1 VDFALYPLAYYKR
14 QECILKMVPKQSSRS
29 KDFINLSILL
39 TLAFFVGLYIIYT
52 TVVISK
58 DGVIFI
64 KYAKQFD
71 TDPVRTMVNEYQ
83 HPGYPWLILQAHK
96 MTGFLHKDTS
106 ILSWIYCGQ
115 GVALVFRLL
124 ALAIL
129 YFVGKKLFGFR
140 MCFWW
145 ILILVLLP
153 KPAGYGS
160 DVLSDWPHLCFLV
173 AGLLLLFNGSVSN
186 RWWMFGFVGLAG
198 GIGYLIR
205 PECLQLVALGSL
217 WLGLQF
223 FWSKRTIS
231 KGKVISALVLL
242 LVSFIAIAGPYMKL
256 KGSILPKKNFDL
268 FAKSLQQSEFYT
280 QSNQGISESVLA
292 FQFMPTS
299 VIKAFCKLFS
309 NVGETLLW
317 FFVPALLIGMYKWF
331 NLRKW
336 HEPEAFFVIGL
347 IALNVPLVILLYC
360 KYGYISDR
368 HTLPL
373 LILPVLYVPLGLQEL
388 ANWLEERFPKK
399 VKCFPE
405 SNHDVNF
412 WFLVLFLVG
421 ISLCVPKLF
430 RPIRINRQGYRA
442 AATWLKANTDVAAIV
457 AVPDKRISFYAER
470 EGFVYKNGNIPSNA
484 VYVVKISEGQKDET
498 VLMES
503 LDTVEY
509 KYVSKEKSGVN
520 VFIQKNLQDR

>member
-1 VDFALYPLAYYKR
+1 MIP
-14 QECILKMVPKQSSRS
+14 EQSNKS

-39 TLAFFVGLYIIYT
+39 TLSFFVGIYIIIT
-52 TVVISK
+52 TVIIAK

-64 KYAKQFD
+64 KYAKQFE
-71 TDPVRTMVNEYQ
+71 TDPVKTMVNEYQ

-124 ALAIL
+124 ALAL
-129 YFVGKKLFGFR
+129 FYFIGKKLFGFR
-140 MCFWW
+140 MCFWG
-145 ILILVLLP
+145 ILILLLLP
-153 KPAGYGS
+153 KPAEYGG
-160 DVLSDWPHLCFLV
+160 DVLSDWPHLCFFA
-173 AGLLLLFNGSVSN
+173 AGLLLLFNGSVNN

-205 PECLQLVALGSL
+205 PECVQLVVLGSL

-223 FWSKRTIS
+223 FWSKRTVS

-242 LVSFIAIAGPYMKL
+242 LVSFIAISGPYMKL
-256 KGSILPKKNFDL
+256 KGSLFPKKDFDL
-268 FAKSLQQSEFYT
+268 FAKILQQSEVY
-280 QSNQGISESVLA
+280 SHGNQGISEPVLA
-292 FQFMPTS
+292 FQFIPTS
-299 VIKAFCKLFS
+299 IIKAFCKLFS
-309 NVGETLLW
+309 NVGETLVW
-317 FFVPALLIGMYKWF
+317 FFVPALFIGMYKWF
-331 NLRKW
+331 KLRKW
-336 HEPEAFFVIGL
+336 HESEAFFVIGL

-360 KYGYISDR
+360 RYGYISDR

-373 LILPVLYVPLGLQEL
+373 LILPILYVPLGLQEL
-388 ANWLEERFPKK
+388 ANWFEERFPKK
-399 VKCFPE
+399 VKYFPE

-421 ISLCVPKLF
+421 ISVCVPKLF
-430 RPIRINRQGYRA
+430 RPIRINKQGYRA
-442 AATWLKANTDVAAIV
+442 AATWLKANTDASAIV

-470 EGFVYKNGNIPSNA
+470 EGVVYKNGNIPANT
-484 VYVVKISEGQKDET
+484 VYVVKISEGQQDET

-503 LDTVEY
+503 LGKVEY
-509 KYVSKEKSGVN
+509 KYVSKEKREVN
-520 VFIQKNLQDR
+520 VVIYRR